1 MRVKALKKTYYN
13 RRDVLPGETYE
24 MDDREEAQARALEAI
39 GTIEILK
46 GDQPKQPPPQQLRT
60 ASLKPESATLGGA
73 ESSSQ
78 VGPMTTSDS
87 GLVPSAKRFYRRRD
101 LKAEK

>member
-1 MRVKALKKTYYN
+1 MKVKALKKTYYN

-39 GTIEILK
+39 GTIKILK
-46 GDQPKQPPPQQLRT
+46 GDQPKQQQTRVQTRAMDAEPAKEEPPQST
-60 ASLKPESATLGGA
+60 A
-73 ESSSQ
+73 
-78 VGPMTTSDS
+78 VGPMTTDS
-87 GLVPSAKRFYRRRD
+87 GLVPGEGTRRIYRRRD